1 MVTHGKNHGVNGEI
15 IHIWPWNIRI
25 ICKLEH
31 VGIQTDAEKRMK
43 KARQEQRFAQ
53 SPGSL
58 SLVVCVCVSSI
69 PSGPTR
75 PQNNLPVAN
84 DFPVPPTKTYKNYR
98 GLTTPPALKT
108 QHIYDERTSKQTRY
122 MMYMYSHYY
131 PAVKEPSLLQCREV
145 VGMHLPPPEKQIL

>member
-1 MVTHGKNHGVNGEI
+1 M
-15 IHIWPWNIRI
+15 
-25 ICKLEH
+25 LES
-31 VGIQTDAEKRMK
+31 KRMPK
-43 KARQEQRFAQ
+43 RGWKRRGKSSALLNLRG
-53 SPGSL
+53 PWVWL
-58 SLVVCVCVSSI
+58 CVCVSSI